1 MDINRA
7 GRILLVKRASLATT
21 GYDRGKGCRREGS
34 CIALSMWPK
43 VSFGHVAYANKS
55 NANGVY
61 YLLRHGT
68 IFTETFVKDS
78 SSQIVKKSEKSNKI
92 TDFLNYCSGRKRKWR
107 RDPALGDYGTLAEFL
122 SDEAAKGRR
131 LYDSISLQNAVG

>member
-43 VSFGHVAYANKS
+43 VLALLTKRDRSPSFGHVAYANKS

-78 SSQIVKKSEKSNKI
+78 SSQIVKKSENPTKSLI
-92 TDFLNYCSGRKRKWR
+92 F
-107 RDPALGDYGTLAEFL
+107 
-122 SDEAAKGRR
+122 
-131 LYDSISLQNAVG
+131 